1 VLIDFL
7 HANAEIFA
15 WSPSDMP
22 GIPRD
27 VAEHSLDIRA
37 GARPVKQH
45 LRRFDEEKRRAIG
58 EEVHKLMAVGFIKE
72 VFHPEWLANP
82 VLIKKTGGK
91 WRMCVDYTGLNKA
104 CPKVPY
110 PLPRIDQIV
119 DSTAG
124 CETLSFLDAYSV
136 YHQIKMKESDQLA
149 TSFITPFGMYCYTTI
164 PFGLRNAG
172 ATYQR
177 CMNHVFG
184 EHIGRTVEAYVI
196 VVKTRKASDLLSD
209 LEVTFRCL
217 RAKGVKLNP
226 KKCVFGVL
234 RGMLLGFIVSER
246 GIEANPEKIAAIT
259 NMGPIKDLKG
269 VQRVMGCL
277 AALSRFISR
286 LGEKG
291 LPLYRLLRKAER
303 FTWTPQAEEALG
315 NLKALLTNAPILV
328 PPTAGEALLIYVAAT
343 TQVVSA
349 AIVVERREEG
359 HALLVQ
365 RPVYFINEVLYKTK
379 IRYPQIQKLL
389 YVVILTRRKLRH
401 YFQSHPVIV
410 VSSFPW
416 GRSSSV
422 ERPRVG

>member
-1 VLIDFL
+1 VLVDFL
-7 HANAEIFA
+7 RANAEVFA

-27 VAEHSLDIRA
+27 VVEHSPDIRA
-37 GARPVKQH
+37 GERPVKQP

-58 EEVHKLMAVGFIKE
+58 EEIHKLMAAGFTKE

-82 VLIKKTGGK
+82 MLVKKKGGK
-91 WRMCVDYTGLNKA
+91 WRMCVDYTSLNKA

-110 PLPRIDQIV
+110 PLPRIDEIV

-124 CETLSFLDAYSV
+124 CETLSFLDAYSG

-149 TSFITPFGMYCYTTI
+149 TSFITPFGMYCYTTM

-184 EHIGRTVEAYVI
+184 EHISQTVEAYVDDI
-196 VVKTRKASDLLSD
+196 IVKTGKASDLLSD
-209 LEVTFRCL
+209 LETTFKFL
-217 RAKGVKLNP
+217 RAKGMKLNP
-226 KKCVFGVL
+226 EKCVFGVP

-246 GIEANPEKIAAIT
+246 GIEANPEKIAAVT

-277 AALSRFISR
+277 AALSHFISR
-286 LGEKG
+286 LGERG
-291 LPLYRLLRKAER
+291 LPLYRLLRKTEL
-303 FTWTPQAEEALG
+303 FSWTPKAEEALG
-315 NLKALLTNAPILV
+315 NLKALLTSAPILV
-328 PPTAGEALLIYVAAT
+328 HPAAGEALLIYVAAT
-343 TQVVSA
+343 TQVVST
-349 AIVVERREEG
+349 AIVVKRREEG

-365 RPVYFINEVLYKTK
+365 RPVYFISEVLFETK
-379 IRYPQIQKLL
+379 IRYPQIQKQL
-389 YVVILTRRKLRH
+389 YAVILTRRKL
-401 YFQSHPVIV
+401 
-410 VSSFPW
+410 
-416 GRSSSV
+416 
-422 ERPRVG
+422 